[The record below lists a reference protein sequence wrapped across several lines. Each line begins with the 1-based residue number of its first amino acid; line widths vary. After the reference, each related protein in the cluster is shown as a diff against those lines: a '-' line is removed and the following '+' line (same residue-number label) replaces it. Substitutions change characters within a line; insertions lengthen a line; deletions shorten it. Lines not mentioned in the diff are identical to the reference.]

1 MGYSSDGE
9 CVFLTPHTPPTIT
22 MMSST
27 ATVSATSAEALV
39 AKYRGAIVLD
49 TLCREKKWNAVIAH
63 ARAHPTDVWAKSV
76 SVTGGSNILPP
87 LHIACMGGA
96 PIQVIKALLA
106 ANPAALQTTSGPQ
119 DRLPLHHLLATNFT
133 PVESIVTALV
143 EAYPEACRIA
153 DKAGFLPIHLAC
165 QGIHVSDTVFMSILA
180 VYPEGAYARTS
191 NGMYPLH
198 LASSNTNI
206 DTKKRALAAL
216 DRGTLY
222 ASISKM
228 TSIRL
233 TKKHEAEIK
242 TMEVKETD
250 KLKKMDNQMKLEQDK
265 LKAQIESLVTQLNN
279 EKEINSKLRDELKV
293 IDEHHEK
300 KLALVIKKEQATA
313 SSNENQLR
321 LDLADV
327 QLKNMDFLDQIESLQ
342 ADLDTSNTKLMT
354 QANEFNDIKNKM
366 QTDINDLE
374 TSLLDARSCI
384 LSFIHEQEKVKV
396 AMNAQKEA
404 MTALLLGHDATIN
417 HNGRLTDSMIE
428 LVSKFDGIDAKH
440 AEGKSGGGI
449 MDETDSETEDE
460 EEVYHTPKSGDVNV

>member
-1 MGYSSDGE
+1 
-9 CVFLTPHTPPTIT
+9 
-22 MMSST
+22 MSST
-27 ATVSATSAEALV
+27 ATTYDATPGEALV
-39 AKYRGAIVLD
+39 AKYRGAIILD
-49 TLCREKKWNAVIAH
+49 NLCREKKWNAVIAH

-76 SVTGGSNILPP
+76 TVNGNSNILPP
-87 LHIACMGGA
+87 LHIACMGCA

-106 ANPAALQTTSGPQ
+106 VNLAALQTTSGSQ
-119 DRLPLHHLLATNFT
+119 DRLPLHHLLAAPSA

-153 DKAGFLPIHLAC
+153 DKAGLLPIHLAC
-165 QGIHVSDTVFMSILA
+165 QGIHVTDTVFMSILA

-191 NGMYPLH
+191 SGRYPLH

-206 DTKKRALAAL
+206 NTKKTALAAL

-228 TSIRL
+228 TSIHL

-250 KLKKMDNQMKLEQDK
+250 KLQKMDSQAKLEQDK
-265 LKAQIESLVTQLNN
+265 LKAQIESLVAQLNN
-279 EKEINSKLRDELKV
+279 EKEINSKRRDELKV
-293 IDEHHEK
+293 IDIHHEK
-300 KLALVIKKEQATA
+300 KLALVVQKEQATA

-321 LDLADV
+321 LDIADV

-342 ADLDTSNTKLMT
+342 ADLDTSNTKLKT

-366 QTDINDLE
+366 QTDINNLDD
-374 TSLLDARSCI
+374 SLLDARACI

-404 MTALLLGHDATIN
+404 MTALLLGHEAAIN
-417 HNGRLTDSMIE
+417 HNGRLTDSMLD
-428 LVSKFDGIDAKH
+428 LVSKFDDGYAKN
-440 AEGKSGGGI
+440 ADGKSGGGI
-449 MDETDSETEDE
+449 MDETDSETDDD
-460 EEVYHTPKSGDVNV
+460 EVYHTPKSGDVNM

>member
-1 MGYSSDGE
+1 
-9 CVFLTPHTPPTIT
+9 
-22 MMSST
+22 MSST
-27 ATVSATSAEALV
+27 VVTTYAATPAEALV

-49 TLCREKKWNAVIAH
+49 NLCREKKWNAVIAH
-63 ARAHPTDVWAKSV
+63 VRAHPTDVWAKSV
-76 SVTGGSNILPP
+76 TVNGGSNILPP

-96 PIQVIKALLA
+96 PIQVIKALLT
-106 ANPAALQTTSGPQ
+106 ANAAALQTTSGSQ
-119 DRLPLHHLLATNFT
+119 DRPPLHHLLASNLA
-133 PVESIVTALV
+133 PVESIVTTLV

-191 NGMYPLH
+191 SGMYPLH
-198 LASSNTNI
+198 LASSNTNM
-206 DTKKRALAAL
+206 DTKKTALAAL

-242 TMEVKETD
+242 LMEVKETD
-250 KLKKMDNQMKLEQDK
+250 KLKKMDSQAKLEQEK

-293 IDEHHEK
+293 IDAHHEK
-300 KLALVIKKEQATA
+300 KLALAVQKEQATA
-313 SSNENQLR
+313 SSNENRLR
-321 LDLADV
+321 LDLADL
-327 QLKNMDFLDQIESLQ
+327 QLKNMDFLDQIEVLQ
-342 ADLDTSNTKLMT
+342 ADLDTSNTKLTT
-354 QANEFNDIKNKM
+354 QAKGFNDIKSKM
-366 QTDINDLE
+366 QTDINELE
-374 TSLLDARSCI
+374 DSLLDARTSI

-404 MTALLLGHDATIN
+404 MTALLLGHDAAIN
-417 HNGRLTDSMIE
+417 HNGRLTDSMLE
-428 LVSKFDGIDAKH
+428 LVSTFDVIDAKH
-440 AEGKSGGGI
+440 SDVKSGGR
-449 MDETDSETEDE
+449 MDETDSETDDE
-460 EEVYHTPKSGDVNV
+460 EVFLTPKAGDVNV

>member
-1 MGYSSDGE
+1 M
-9 CVFLTPHTPPTIT
+9 
-22 MMSST
+22 
-27 ATVSATSAEALV
+27 
-39 AKYRGAIVLD
+39 IV
-49 TLCREKKWNAVIAH
+49 V
-63 ARAHPTDVWAKSV
+63 
-76 SVTGGSNILPP
+76 
-87 LHIACMGGA
+87 
-96 PIQVIKALLA
+96 
-106 ANPAALQTTSGPQ
+106 
-119 DRLPLHHLLATNFT
+119 T
-133 PVESIVTALV
+133 PVTPSL
-143 EAYPEACRIA
+143 
-153 DKAGFLPIHLAC
+153 
-165 QGIHVSDTVFMSILA
+165 
-180 VYPEGAYARTS
+180 
-191 NGMYPLH
+191 
-198 LASSNTNI
+198 SS
-206 DTKKRALAAL
+206 
-216 DRGTLY
+216 
-222 ASISKM
+222 
-228 TSIRL
+228 
-233 TKKHEAEIK
+233 
-242 TMEVKETD
+242 
-250 KLKKMDNQMKLEQDK
+250 
-265 LKAQIESLVTQLNN
+265 TQLNILN
-279 EKEINSKLRDELKV
+279 LNMFANLFNGGGGADTATITDTV
-293 IDEHHEK
+293 YFD
-300 KLALVIKKEQATA
+300 VKEQATA